1 MKHLKS
7 NRRYQS
13 KFHENEM
20 KIIKLF
26 IIKKHSRSNYKFYII
41 LALILFL

>member
-1 MKHLKS
+1 M
-7 NRRYQS
+7 NETFEERRYQS